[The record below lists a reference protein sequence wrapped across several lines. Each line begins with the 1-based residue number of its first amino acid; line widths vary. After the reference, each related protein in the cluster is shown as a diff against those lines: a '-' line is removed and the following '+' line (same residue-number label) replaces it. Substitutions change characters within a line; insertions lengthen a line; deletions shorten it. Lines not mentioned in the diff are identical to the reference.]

1 MSEFIGSYEN
11 QVLDAIDI
19 VVQAAI
25 QSAGYDRTISATIME
40 CLDSERGLYK
50 VRYQDAIYTAS
61 AEDPS
66 KKYSQNS
73 QVYVLI
79 PENDYSKHKR
89 IIGTASELGED
100 YAATITENP
109 YKILGGNCA
118 LMPEELSFS
127 SYKGTDEYVL
137 YSSKENATNSISIDK
152 ETFLSY
158 VKDASRI
165 KIGMDFKTFILK
177 AQEGG
182 VYGLQ
187 IIFTEKNIENQNT
200 PLRKLVSIT
209 NFDMIGHP
217 YCSLDW
223 GFQSIE
229 FEINPERFI
238 EIEEIKFFLQ
248 GFKEDK
254 DKEEIPDIYIKD
266 FFLAGLAHQDSTTLN
281 TYYLDII
288 APANRAFTEG
298 KDTLEMTAD
307 LSFRGETVIST
318 PPVEY
323 YWFRENATVKVES
336 IPVDQKPLYHIYA
349 GEGWECLNPYTF
361 VTEEVEVNGVKET
374 KITGGNWGSLTTYS
388 ISSQSLKK
396 VRYRCIAYFKD
407 KVVGI
412 KDIEITNNNPKYD
425 LELISSDGNFNFYD
439 NLGSKKLTLK
449 LNKVEE
455 ENKNF
460 EVEWGTLDSSKLYSA
475 IETIKVEDN
484 QSSLTIYGRD
494 INIEKRYFATL
505 FKVEEEKK
513 ELIGTVSA
521 NVTNEILPKESTYS
535 VRIKNGEQ
543 VFIYDEGGYA
553 PNHSSKISPQ
563 VIVPLEFSLF
573 DPDGKEIEVG
583 EDFEIDV
590 QWRLPQEETL
600 LTDTGSDNTTLTY
613 SFGIAG
619 TYSKDKTNNT
629 IVLEVLYKDKICK
642 DYTNFTFLKD
652 GNSGTNGTGA
662 FGKISFA
669 TDLNGEYPLLLQ
681 TSNDDFIL
689 NGNNIDTNNSQL
701 AVSIWNNGIETPS
714 EKIKKVIWRLNTIGG
729 NSNHQS
735 YYTVDTGAI
744 VLTGNDFTYLSNENI
759 EKNHY
764 IFSIVQAEVEYED
777 TASTRRKLFT
787 EMPICLARSYQEGY
801 SIRMKKGSGFNE
813 VLYINDGTSPQYASN
828 PFEVEVLYNG
838 TIFSD
843 TRLSYKWRADGVKK
857 NLIKLT
863 DKNSN
868 IEDHSVDSLTR
879 YDGLSLDLGITVI
892 AYLEEAPI
900 ATLFFPINFL
910 INRYGYAALND
921 WDGHSIQ
928 INEQDGYILTPQAG
942 AGSKD
947 EDNSFT
953 GILMGEVK
961 PTGSETESGLF
972 GYNKGK
978 RTIFLD
984 ARSGKA
990 TFGKT
995 GAGQII
1001 LDPESGKAQ
1010 IYSYEYYG
1018 KTNGAIDFEKPNP
1031 QKKGMLIDFTTPKIE
1046 FGSGAFSV
1054 SPEGKLTARGADIR
1068 GPISASSVNLY
1079 GNGYS
1084 DFEQIPPLK
1093 EVKKNDGTPEGTT
1106 VSTLNEIYYMGYHIN
1121 NGVDITES
1129 VKHSGYRCLKVANNN
1144 TTTNLNTTFLLGCK
1158 ERNYGKIN
1166 IQPRTGGENGVYIIS
1181 AWVRCK
1187 SSSKPAVMRLLI
1199 GESDK
1204 GGSSDAI
1211 DFNRE
1216 IGADFTVT
1224 KTSWERVSF
1233 EYIAD
1238 FRDSS
1243 YYIALAVSNKTPGS
1257 EIYVDD
1263 IQIEAGWPN
1272 QKPSDFHPAGVTKID
1287 GGTITTETI
1296 TALGRVTAGEFY
1308 IYNSSKGTV
1317 FSVDGDGYL
1326 YAKKAYFDGHIESGS
1341 GKIANWEIGTNE
1353 IKSQATVASAVDTEG
1368 KSYKPWTRIGNTSY
1382 KNVIVVGA
1390 KELNDTEIPN
1400 APFRVT
1406 RDGVLYATGADI
1418 TGTINATNG
1427 SFSGELKSVTG
1438 NIGGWKLDTYRLC
1451 SFTNADGDI
1460 KDTKDKATRWVQ
1472 LASYGA
1478 NNAIYVA
1485 KRSST
1490 SDTTWD
1496 TQFSVSFAGAMT
1508 AKSGTIGGWT
1518 IEPTRLFSRNDADTR
1533 FVGLYSHDHEGFT
1546 EDKVVYKYAI
1556 RVLKKDTDDG
1566 SYKKM
1571 FTVKYNG
1578 EVYARNATIDGDST
1592 FGGELKAASGTF
1604 TGTLSAASGSFTSL
1618 TAGGDTSSTNIK
1630 IIGNKGADNYIKIG
1644 KCYFYP
1650 EKIKLDAG
1658 KDTIASLIVSGPG
1671 IDGWEDITLRPSLNN
1686 KGNIGTNKHYW
1697 NLIRV
1702 TNYPGS
1708 SERYLKENIQTYNT
1722 EQAYEELKDIP
1733 FYSYKFIDENN
1744 TRLKIGTM
1752 IDYMPS
1758 ETIFNDESINRRSYD
1773 MQNLIFW
1780 DIAAT
1785 QVIQQK
1791 LEETIQEKEI
1801 LQNRLDILEQK
1812 FLEMEEKLNGFN

>member
-40 CLDSERGLYK
+40 CIDSERGLYK
-50 VRYQDAIYTAS
+50 VKYQDAIYTAS

-66 KKYSQNS
+66 KKYTQNS

-118 LMPEELSFS
+118 LMAEELSFS
-127 SYKGTDEYVL
+127 SYKGIDEYIL
-137 YSSKENATNSISIDK
+137 YSSKGNVTNSISIDK

-187 IIFTEKNIENQNT
+187 IIFTEKNIENQNE
-200 PLRKLVSIT
+200 PLRKLVSLT

-266 FFLAGLAHQDSTTLN
+266 FFLAGLAHQDSTALN

-288 APANRAFTEG
+288 TPANRTFTEG

-307 LSFRGETVIST
+307 LSFRGETVVST

-336 IPVDQKPLYHIYA
+336 IPVDQKPLYHVYA

-388 ISSQSLKK
+388 ITSQNLKK

-407 KVVGI
+407 KVVGV

-449 LNKVEE
+449 LNKVAE

-460 EVEWGTLDSSKLYSA
+460 EVEWGTLDSSKLYNA

-513 ELIGTVSA
+513 ELIGTISA
-521 NVTNEILPKESTYS
+521 NVTNEILSKESTYS

-553 PNHSSKISPQ
+553 PNHSSKTSPQ
-563 VIVPLEFSLF
+563 VIIPLEFSLF

-583 EDFEIDV
+583 EDFEIGV
-590 QWRLPQEETL
+590 QWRLPQEGTL
-600 LTDTGSDNTTLTY
+600 LTDTGSDSTALTY
-613 SFGIAG
+613 SFGIAS

-681 TSNDDFIL
+681 TSNNEFIL
-689 NGNNIDTNNSQL
+689 NGNNINTNNSQL

-714 EKIKKVIWRLNTIGG
+714 EKIKKITWRLNTVGG
-729 NSNHQS
+729 DETKHQS

-744 VLTGNDFTYLSNENI
+744 ALIGNDFTYLSNENI
-759 EKNHY
+759 EKDHY
-764 IFSIVQAEVEYED
+764 IFSIVQAEIEYED

-787 EMPICLARSYQEGY
+787 EMPICLARSYSEGY

-843 TRLSYKWRADGVKK
+843 TKLSYKWRADGVKK

-863 DKNSN
+863 NKNSN
-868 IEDHSVDSLTR
+868 IESHLVDSLTR

-892 AYLEEAPI
+892 AYLEEEPI

-928 INEQDGYILTPQAG
+928 INEEDGYILTPQVG
-942 AGSKD
+942 VGSKD
-947 EDNSFT
+947 TDNSFT
-953 GILMGEVK
+953 GVLIGEVK
-961 PTGSETESGLF
+961 GSKTESGLF
-972 GYNKGK
+972 GYNKGQ

-984 ARSGKA
+984 AETGKA
-990 TFGKT
+990 EFGSKT
-995 GAGQII
+995 GVGQII
-1001 LDPESGKAQ
+1001 IDPEDEKNAYIRSGN
-1010 IYSYEYYG
+1010 YSTTA
-1018 KTNGAIDFEKPNP
+1018 KTGMEINLTKPYI
-1031 QKKGMLIDFTTPKIE
+1031 K
-1046 FGSGAFSV
+1046 FGSG
-1054 SPEGKLTARGADIR
+1054 
-1068 GPISASSVNLY
+1068 
-1079 GNGYS
+1079 
-1084 DFEQIPPLK
+1084 DFE
-1093 EVKKNDGTPEGTT
+1093 VN
-1106 VSTLNEIYYMGYHIN
+1106 
-1121 NGVDITES
+1121 
-1129 VKHSGYRCLKVANNN
+1129 A
-1144 TTTNLNTTFLLGCK
+1144 
-1158 ERNYGKIN
+1158 
-1166 IQPRTGGENGVYIIS
+1166 
-1181 AWVRCK
+1181 
-1187 SSSKPAVMRLLI
+1187 
-1199 GESDK
+1199 K
-1204 GGSSDAI
+1204 G
-1211 DFNRE
+1211 
-1216 IGADFTVT
+1216 
-1224 KTSWERVSF
+1224 
-1233 EYIAD
+1233 
-1238 FRDSS
+1238 
-1243 YYIALAVSNKTPGS
+1243 
-1257 EIYVDD
+1257 
-1263 IQIEAGWPN
+1263 
-1272 QKPSDFHPAGVTKID
+1272 
-1287 GGTITTETI
+1287 
-1296 TALGRVTAGEFY
+1296 
-1308 IYNSSKGTV
+1308 
-1317 FSVDGDGYL
+1317 
-1326 YAKKAYFDGHIESGS
+1326 
-1341 GKIANWEIGTNE
+1341 E
-1353 IKSQATVASAVDTEG
+1353 IKSTAGSIGGWYIEDNYLYSLYTDSNN
-1368 KSYKPWTRIGNTSY
+1368 KKHYTRIANYSREYPILIGGDSLTSTSEAKFMVDRLGTLTATAANITGAITATSLTLGDITNTDEDLKNKGFVIQGTKIGNGSTPGDTGTGTGTSFKVSTNGLLEANNAVIKGTIY
-1382 KNVIVVGA
+1382 AGAGLIGGWTIGTHRLYSNSTNQYTRIQDSTLTYAIVVGA
-1390 KELNDTEIPN
+1390 SSETSDGGD
-1400 APFRVT
+1400 APFGVKH
-1406 RDGVLYATGADI
+1406 DGSFHATKATISGTLTAGSGSKIGPWNVSNTAIYKGDSSYPTSTSGNIYIGENGISLGANFKVSSAGVMTATSGSF
-1418 TGTINATNG
+1418 TGTLTAT
-1427 SFSGELKSVTG
+1427 
-1438 NIGGWKLDTYRLC
+1438 
-1451 SFTNADGDI
+1451 
-1460 KDTKDKATRWVQ
+1460 
-1472 LASYGA
+1472 
-1478 NNAIYVA
+1478 
-1485 KRSST
+1485 
-1490 SDTTWD
+1490 
-1496 TQFSVSFAGAMT
+1496 
-1508 AKSGTIGGWT
+1508 SGTIGGWHIGT
-1518 IEPTRLFSRNDADTR
+1518 NRLYSCSNSDGIDSSTRLVCLYNYNYNDEHR
-1533 FVGLYSHDHEGFT
+1533 
-1546 EDKVVYKYAI
+1546 AI
-1556 RVLKKDTDDG
+1556 GVWARSSTSDVWSASNHLKF
-1566 SYKKM
+1566 Y
-1571 FTVKYNG
+1571 VKYNG
-1578 EVYARNATIDGDST
+1578 EMYANKATIEGDST
-1592 FGGELKAASGTF
+1592 FGGKLSAVSGT
-1604 TGTLSAASGSFTSL
+1604 FTSL
-1618 TAGGDTSSTNIK
+1618 TAGQSYFSKKYVKIDAGDSDTSVSSIRIGEPSTDDQE
-1630 IIGNKGADNYIKIG
+1630 A
-1644 KCYFYP
+1644 
-1650 EKIKLDAG
+1650 
-1658 KDTIASLIVSGPG
+1658 
-1671 IDGWEDITLRPSLNN
+1671 GWEDISIIPYSKN
-1686 KGNIGTNKHYW
+1686 KGNVGTEYKYFN
-1697 NLIRV
+1697 IVRASSISG
-1702 TNYPGS
+1702 PGS
-1708 SERYLKENIQTYNT
+1708 LRSIKKNIQKYDINQAYLGLKELPFYTYNYIT
-1722 EQAYEELKDIP
+1722 DEYEQQCKL
-1733 FYSYKFIDENN
+1733 
-1744 TRLKIGTM
+1744 GT
-1752 IDYMPS
+1752 ILDFMPS
-1758 ETIFNDESINRRSYD
+1758 ETLVESNASSRNFDFNNT
-1773 MQNLIFW
+1773 IFW
-1780 DIAAT
+1780 GLAAA
-1785 QVIQQK
+1785 QAIQQK
-1791 LEETIQEKEI
+1791 LEETIEEKNE

>member
-66 KKYSQNS
+66 KKYAQNS

-100 YAATITENP
+100 YTATITENP

-127 SYKGTDEYVL
+127 SYKGTDEYIL
-137 YSSKENATNSISIDK
+137 YSSKGNVTNSISIDK

-200 PLRKLVSIT
+200 PLRKLVSLT

-266 FFLAGLAHQDSTTLN
+266 FFLAGLAHQDSTALN

-307 LSFRGETVIST
+307 LSFRGETVVST

-323 YWFRENATVKVES
+323 YWFRENATVKVAS
-336 IPVDQKPLYHIYA
+336 VPVDQKPLYHIYA

-361 VTEEVEVNGVKET
+361 KTEEVEVNGVKET
-374 KITGGNWGSLTTYS
+374 KITGGSWGSLTTYS
-388 ISSQSLKK
+388 ISSQNLKK
-396 VRYRCIAYFKD
+396 VRYRCVAYFKD
-407 KVVGI
+407 KVAGV

-521 NVTNEILPKESTYS
+521 NVTNEILSKESTYS
-535 VRIKNGEQ
+535 IRIKNGEQ

-590 QWRLPQEETL
+590 QWRLPQEGTL
-600 LTDTGSDNTTLTY
+600 LTDTGSDNTALTY
-613 SFGIAG
+613 SFGIAS

-681 TSNDDFIL
+681 TSSNNFIL
-689 NGNNIDTNNSQL
+689 NGNNFNANNSQL

-714 EKIKKVIWRLNTIGG
+714 EKIKKITWRLNTVGEDKTK
-729 NSNHQS
+729 HQS
-735 YYTVDTGAI
+735 YYTVDNGAI
-744 VLTGNDFTYLSNENI
+744 VLKKENDFTYLSNENI
-759 EKNHY
+759 EKDHY
-764 IFSIVQAEVEYED
+764 IFSVIQAEVEYED

-787 EMPICLARSYQEGY
+787 EMPICLARSYKEGY

-843 TRLSYKWRADGVKK
+843 TKLSYKWRADGVKK

-863 DKNSN
+863 NKNSN
-868 IEDHSVDSLTR
+868 IESHLVDSLTR

-892 AYLEEAPI
+892 AYLEEEPI

-928 INEQDGYILTPQAG
+928 INEKDGYILTPQVG

-947 EDNSFT
+947 TDNSFT
-953 GILMGEVK
+953 GVLMGEVK
-961 PTGSETESGLF
+961 TGSKTESGLF
-972 GYNKGK
+972 GYNKGQ

-984 ARSGKA
+984 A
-990 TFGKT
+990 
-995 GAGQII
+995 
-1001 LDPESGKAQ
+1001 ESGKAEFGKAGVGQ
-1010 IYSYEYYG
+1010 IVIDPDATNAYIRGGAYSTSD
-1018 KTNGAIDFEKPNP
+1018 KTGMELNLGVNP
-1031 QKKGMLIDFTTPKIE
+1031 HIK
-1046 FGSGAFSV
+1046 FGSGKF
-1054 SPEGKLTARGADIR
+1054 E
-1068 GPISASSVNLY
+1068 VN
-1079 GNGYS
+1079 S
-1084 DFEQIPPLK
+1084 D
-1093 EVKKNDGTPEGTT
+1093 G
-1106 VSTLNEIYYMGYHIN
+1106 
-1121 NGVDITES
+1121 
-1129 VKHSGYRCLKVANNN
+1129 
-1144 TTTNLNTTFLLGCK
+1144 
-1158 ERNYGKIN
+1158 
-1166 IQPRTGGENGVYIIS
+1166 
-1181 AWVRCK
+1181 
-1187 SSSKPAVMRLLI
+1187 
-1199 GESDK
+1199 
-1204 GGSSDAI
+1204 
-1211 DFNRE
+1211 
-1216 IGADFTVT
+1216 
-1224 KTSWERVSF
+1224 
-1233 EYIAD
+1233 
-1238 FRDSS
+1238 
-1243 YYIALAVSNKTPGS
+1243 
-1257 EIYVDD
+1257 
-1263 IQIEAGWPN
+1263 
-1272 QKPSDFHPAGVTKID
+1272 
-1287 GGTITTETI
+1287 
-1296 TALGRVTAGEFY
+1296 
-1308 IYNSSKGTV
+1308 
-1317 FSVDGDGYL
+1317 
-1326 YAKKAYFDGHIESGS
+1326 
-1341 GKIANWEIGTNE
+1341 E
-1353 IKSQATVASAVDTEG
+1353 IKSTAGSVGGWSIGTHKLYSNLTKQ
-1368 KSYKPWTRIGNTSY
+1368 YTRIQDSTLPY
-1382 KNVIVVGA
+1382 AIVVGA
-1390 KELNDTEIPN
+1390 TSETSSGDD
-1400 APFRVT
+1400 APFGVKH
-1406 RDGVLYATGADI
+1406 DGTFHATMANITGAI
-1418 TGTINATNG
+1418 TATSLQLTGTDTNVPTKNQVDSMLGDLEDKVDDLPYTNNISVTKSTNSTTGEITQTITVKRNGQADQVYTTVTNKDSLTFNHPFGTATSAKEMGISGSNQASGQGYVKLSSEGLLTAHNAFIYGDIYATNG
-1427 SFSGELKSVTG
+1427 YFSGELKSVTG
-1438 NIGGWKLDTYRLC
+1438 NIGGWELTKTRLKK
-1451 SFTNADGDI
+1451 SYKDGTA
-1460 KDTKDKATRWVQ
+1460 TKWNSINTPESGYDYAISIGA
-1472 LASYGA
+1472 ASETT
-1478 NNAIYVA
+1478 
-1485 KRSST
+1485 T
-1490 SDTTWD
+1490 SDAAFKVSHKGYLSIGNG
-1496 TQFSVSFAGAMT
+1496 QFTVSAAGKMT
-1508 AKSGTIGGWT
+1508 AKSGTF
-1518 IEPTRLFSRNDADTR
+1518 E
-1533 FVGLYSHDHEGFT
+1533 
-1546 EDKVVYKYAI
+1546 
-1556 RVLKKDTDDG
+1556 
-1566 SYKKM
+1566 
-1571 FTVKYNG
+1571 
-1578 EVYARNATIDGDST
+1578 
-1592 FGGELKAASGTF
+1592 GELDG
-1604 TGTLSAASGSFTSL
+1604 ASGSFKGDL
-1618 TAGGDTSSTNIK
+1618 TASTTNFKKLKAGDGNLEVNSSSIT
-1630 IIGNKGADNYIKIG
+1630 IG
-1644 KCYFYP
+1644 KSSFTDNR
-1650 EKIKLDAG
+1650 IIIDASYKNSEG
-1658 KDTIASLIVSGPG
+1658 KQVAKGSVYIGRSG
-1671 IDGWEDITLRPSLNN
+1671 ITNWEDITIRPYKEGGSDGI
-1686 KGNIGTNKHYW
+1686 GNIGTPSTRWDVIYGINYYGGHHGEYSQRENKA
-1697 NLIRV
+1697 
-1702 TNYPGS
+1702 
-1708 SERYLKENIQTYNT
+1708 NIQSYNIY
-1722 EQAYEELKDIP
+1722 QAYEEIKSLPIYTYHYTISESTKR
-1733 FYSYKFIDENN
+1733 NQ
-1744 TRLKIGTM
+1744 KIKLGTV
-1752 IDYMPS
+1752 IDYLPS
-1758 ETIFNDESINRRSYD
+1758 EIMINDKESD
-1773 MQNLIFW
+1773 LGAFDTTNLVYW
-1780 DIAAT
+1780 NIAAT

-1791 LEETIQEKEI
+1791 LEEAIQEKEE

-1812 FLEMEEKLNGFN
+1812 FLEMEEKLNGIN